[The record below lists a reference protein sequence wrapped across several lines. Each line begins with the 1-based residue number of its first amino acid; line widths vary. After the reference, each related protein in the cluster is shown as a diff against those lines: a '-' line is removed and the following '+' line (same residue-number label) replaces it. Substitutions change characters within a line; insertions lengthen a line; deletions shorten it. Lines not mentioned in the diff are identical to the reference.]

1 MACSLYPCVHRSY
14 PHCSV
19 VASGKNS
26 QNDPKKAVQTQ
37 STSSAS
43 TTLSVTMVFMRKLR
57 TLILLLA
64 AILVPAS
71 HGIIIR
77 HDVASTD
84 YEVRGI
90 DYPAVFF
97 LEQLGSEK
105 VCVATVIHPRW
116 ALTAAHCAEETLLDK
131 TVEEGLRYGVNVANR
146 AREIDL
152 VIKHPD
158 YDQSSANDVDL
169 ALLRFHNESS
179 IPQPV
184 PLQTENA
191 ELGRIVSLV
200 GWGYFGIGTLGRQYN
215 DGRMRRAQNR
225 ITVAERYLRF
235 GFDDPRER
243 SQEALPLE
251 GVPGLGDSGGPAFF
265 EDSSQRILAGI
276 AVGEIKGSDFTEDTQ
291 GKYGAV
297 AIYERVSRHIDW
309 IETVIGSKLPYGS

>member
-1 MACSLYPCVHRSY
+1 MNHM
-14 PHCSV
+14 
-19 VASGKNS
+19 K
-26 QNDPKKAVQTQ
+26 
-37 STSSAS
+37 
-43 TTLSVTMVFMRKLR
+43 KLR
-57 TLILLLA
+57 TLILLIIA
-64 AILVPAS
+64 ALVPAS

-77 HDVASTD
+77 HDVASSD

-97 LEQLGSEK
+97 LEQLGRDK
-105 VCVATVIHPRW
+105 VCVATVIHSRW

-131 TVEEGLRYGVNVANR
+131 TVQEGLRFGVSVANR

-158 YDQSSANDVDL
+158 YDQSSASDVDL
-169 ALLRFHNESS
+169 ALLRFHSESS
-179 IPQPV
+179 VPQPV
-184 PLQTENA
+184 PLQTDNS
-191 ELGRIVSLV
+191 ELGEIVSLV

-235 GFDDPRER
+235 NFDDPRDR
-243 SQEALPLE
+243 AQEVLPLE
-251 GVPGLGDSGGPAFF
+251 GVPGLGDSGGPAFL
-265 EDSSQRILAGI
+265 EQDSQRILAGI